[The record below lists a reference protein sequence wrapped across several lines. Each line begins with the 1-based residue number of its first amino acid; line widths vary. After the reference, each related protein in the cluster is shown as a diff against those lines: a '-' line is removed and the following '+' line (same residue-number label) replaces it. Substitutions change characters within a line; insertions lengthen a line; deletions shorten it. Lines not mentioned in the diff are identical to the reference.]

1 MTVTVTVEPAEFRL
15 VLFDAP
21 TIAAFAAEVAGRLG
35 LDGLEVRITVDET
48 TPLARIR
55 AASDGDGVIVV
66 HAESGA
72 FEDTRRPRHLAERA
86 VAESVGRALAR
97 WHDRRQP
104 GFAGAPADDELSLAQ
119 VAAWETAIGGRLER
133 VGVAV
138 SAPRW
143 RYHFRLRHGFT
154 DEADRV
160 FDRLWA
166 SPPASWAE
174 LDAASRQ
181 ALAARQAAA

>member
-21 TIAAFAAEVAGRLG
+21 TIARVAADIAGRLG
-35 LDGLEVRITVDET
+35 IDGLEVRIDVDET
-48 TPLARIR
+48 TPLARTR
-55 AASDGDGVIVV
+55 VSADSPGVITV

-97 WHDRRQP
+97 WQDRQQP
-104 GFAGAPADDELSLAQ
+104 GFAGAPTDDELTLAQ
-119 VAAWETAIGGRLER
+119 TAAWEAAIGGRLER
-133 VGVAV
+133 LGVAV

-154 DEADRV
+154 DTADRV

-174 LDAASRQ
+174 LDAASQQ